1 MVAKNRK
8 IRNRITII
16 EQIKKHY
23 NQLTMKKIIILST
36 LSILLFSCGKKED
49 NTNIDALIA
58 SKNVT
63 ALQAKKTLIQA
74 DLTKI
79 DEALATLDVKKD
91 EALVTVFAVK
101 DTVFNH
107 YLEIQG
113 NVNTKENILIQP
125 EFQGTLVA
133 LNVKAGQ
140 RVSKGQILGRI
151 DDAGLSQQVA
161 SLETQYAL
169 AKTTFERQKN
179 LWNQKI
185 GSEIQ
190 YLQAQT
196 QMISA
201 QKGVAQIKAQLA
213 KTIIKAPFSGVIDE
227 VFVEKGQVV
236 APSQQGLMRI
246 VNLSNMYVST
256 SVPETYIGKLKIGTE
271 VDVFLT
277 SLGKT
282 YKGKVRQ
289 VGSFINPNNRSFGIE
304 VSVPNPENLLRPN
317 QVAKLKII
325 DYTNKNA
332 IVIPTNVVQEDGKG
346 NKFVFTAIN
355 ASGKTGTAKKVVVK
369 LGQSSD
375 NVTEI
380 VSGLTDNDI
389 IVTEG
394 ANTISD
400 GMKLNF

>member
-1 MVAKNRK
+1 MNLDMKKLVLIATSFLLIACGEKSTDDLIKDKNITELKNRK
-8 IRNRITII
+8 AAIQS
-16 EQIKKHY
+16 ELEK
-23 NQLTMKKIIILST
+23 
-36 LSILLFSCGKKED
+36 
-49 NTNIDALIA
+49 IDA
-58 SKNVT
+58 
-63 ALQAKKTLIQA
+63 AL
-74 DLTKI
+74 LTGNKAP
-79 DEALATLDVKKD
+79 ET
-91 EALVTVFAVK
+91 EALVSIQTIK

-113 NVNTKENILIQP
+113 NVNTKENILVQP
-125 EFQGTLVA
+125 EFSGTLTA

-140 RVSKGQILGRI
+140 RVSKGQILGRV
-151 DDAGLSQQVA
+151 DDAGMSQQLA
-161 SLETQYAL
+161 SIENQYAL

-179 LWNQKI
+179 LWDKKI

-190 YLQAQT
+190 FLQAQA

-201 QKGVAQIKAQLA
+201 QKSVAQMRAQVA
-213 KTIIKAPFSGVIDE
+213 KTVIRAPFSGTIDE
-227 VFVEKGQVV
+227 VFVERGQVV
-236 APSQQGLMRI
+236 APSPQGLMRI

-256 SVPETYIGKLKIGTE
+256 TVPETYIGKLKVGTV

-289 VGSFINPNNRSFGIE
+289 VANFINPSNRSFGIE
-304 VSVPNPENLLRPN
+304 VSVPNPDNLLRPN

-325 DYTNKNA
+325 DYTINNA
-332 IVIPTNVVQEDGKG
+332 IIVPTNVVQEDGEH
-346 NKFVFTAIN
+346 NKFVFIATN
-355 ASGKTGTAKKVVVK
+355 VTGKKGVAKKVLVK
-369 LGQSSD
+369 VGKSSD

-380 VSGLTDNDI
+380 LSGLSANDV

-394 ANTISD
+394 ANNIAD

>member
-1 MVAKNRK
+1 
-8 IRNRITII
+8 
-16 EQIKKHY
+16 
-23 NQLTMKKIIILST
+23 MKKIFLLT
-36 LSILLFSCGKKED
+36 ALSISMFSCGKKED
-49 NTNIDALIA
+49 TANIDTLIK
-58 SKNVT
+58 SKNVKE
-63 ALQAKKTLIQA
+63 LQAKKALIQA

-79 DEALATLDVKKD
+79 DAALGTLDVKKE
-91 EALVTVFAVK
+91 EALVSVLAVK
-101 DTVFNH
+101 DTVFSH

-113 NVNTKENILIQP
+113 SVNTKENILVQP
-125 EFQGTLVA
+125 EYQGTLVE

-140 RVSKGQILGRI
+140 RVSKGQVLGRI

-161 SLETQYAL
+161 SLENQYAL

-185 GSEIQ
+185 GSEMQ

-201 QKGVAQIKAQLA
+201 QRGVAQIKAQLS
-213 KTIIKAPFSGVIDE
+213 KTVIKAPFSGTIDE

-236 APSQQGLMRI
+236 APSAQGLMRI
-246 VNLSNMYVST
+246 VNLGNMYVST
-256 SVPETYIGKLKIGTE
+256 AVPETYIGKLKVGTE
-271 VDVFLT
+271 VEVLLT

-289 VGSFINPNNRSFGIE
+289 VGSFLNPSNRTFGIE
-304 VSVPNPENLLRPN
+304 VSVPNPQNLLRPN
-317 QVAKLKII
+317 QVANLKIT
-325 DYTNKNA
+325 DYVSKKA
-332 IVIPTNVVQEDGKG
+332 VVIPTNVIQEDGQK
-346 NKFVFTAIN
+346 NKYVYIATN
-355 ASGKTGTAKKVVVK
+355 ATKTTGIAKKVIVT

-380 VSGLTDNDI
+380 LSGLSSNDI
-389 IVTEG
+389 IVTDG
-394 ANTISD
+394 INSISE

>member
-1 MVAKNRK
+1 
-8 IRNRITII
+8 
-16 EQIKKHY
+16 
-23 NQLTMKKIIILST
+23 MKKILIISA
-36 LSILLFSCGKKED
+36 LSILIFSCGKKED
-49 NTNIDALIA
+49 TTTIDSLIA

-63 ALQAKKTLIQA
+63 ALQAKKVLLQA

-79 DEALATLDVKKD
+79 EATLATLDTKKE
-91 EALVTVFAVK
+91 EALVSVLTLK

-107 YLEIQG
+107 YLDIQG
-113 NVNTKENILIQP
+113 NVNTKENMLVQP
-125 EFQGTLVA
+125 EMPGNLIE

-140 RVSKGQILGRI
+140 RVSKGQVLART
-151 DDAGLSQQVA
+151 DDSGLSQQVA
-161 SLETQYAL
+161 SLENQYAF

-185 GSEIQ
+185 GSEMQ

-201 QKGVAQIKAQLA
+201 QRGVAQIKAQLS

-236 APSQQGLMRI
+236 APSAQGLMRI

-256 SVPETYIGKLKIGTE
+256 SVPETYIGKLKIGTQ
-271 VDVFLT
+271 VDVFLA

-289 VGSFINPNNRSFGIE
+289 IGSFLNPSNRSFGIE
-304 VSVPNPENLLRPN
+304 VSVPNPDNLLRPN

-325 DYTNKNA
+325 DYVNTNSV
-332 IVIPTNVVQEDGKG
+332 VIPSSIIQEDSQG
-346 NKFVFTAIN
+346 NKFVFTATNIN
-355 ASGKTGTAKKVVVK
+355 GKTGIAKKAIVK

-375 NVTEI
+375 SGTEI
-380 VSGLTDNDI
+380 LSGLAADDV

-394 ANTISD
+394 ANAISE

>member
-1 MVAKNRK
+1 
-8 IRNRITII
+8 
-16 EQIKKHY
+16 
-23 NQLTMKKIIILST
+23 MKKLFIIST
-36 LSILLFSCGKKED
+36 LSILLFACGKKED
-49 NTNIDALIA
+49 NANIDTLIA

-63 ALQAKKTLIQA
+63 ALQAKKALLQA
-74 DLTKI
+74 DLSKI
-79 DEALATLDVKKD
+79 DEALATLDVKKE
-91 EALVTVFAVK
+91 EALVSVLTVN
-101 DTVFNH
+101 DTVFSH
-107 YLEIQG
+107 YLEVQG
-113 NVNTKENILIQP
+113 SVDTKENILIQP
-125 EFQGTLVA
+125 EYQGTLVS

-140 RVSKGQILGRI
+140 RVSKGQVLGRI

-161 SLETQYAL
+161 SLENQYAL

-185 GSEIQ
+185 GSEMQ

-201 QKGVAQIKAQLA
+201 QRGVAQIKAQLS
-213 KTIIKAPFSGVIDE
+213 KTVIRAPFSGTIDE

-236 APSQQGLMRI
+236 GPSAQGLMRI

-256 SVPETYIGKLKIGTE
+256 SVPETYIGKLKVGTE
-271 VDVFLT
+271 VDVLLT

-289 VGSFINPNNRSFGIE
+289 IGNFVNPSNRSFGIE

-317 QVAKLKII
+317 QVANLKIT
-325 DYTNKNA
+325 DYINKNT
-332 IVIPTNVVQEDGKG
+332 IVVPTNVIQEDGEK
-346 NKFVFTAIN
+346 NKFVYTALN
-355 ASGKTGTAKKVVVK
+355 VNGKTGIAKKTIVK
-369 LGQSSD
+369 LGQSSN

-380 VSGLTDNDI
+380 LSGLSNNDV

-394 ANTISD
+394 MNTISD

>member
-1 MVAKNRK
+1 M
-8 IRNRITII
+8 
-16 EQIKKHY
+16 
-23 NQLTMKKIIILST
+23 
-36 LSILLFSCGKKED
+36 
-49 NTNIDALIA
+49 
-58 SKNVT
+58 
-63 ALQAKKTLIQA
+63 
-74 DLTKI
+74 
-79 DEALATLDVKKD
+79 DVKKE
-91 EALVTVFAVK
+91 EAVVSVLTVK
-101 DTVFNH
+101 DTVFSH
-107 YLEIQG
+107 YHEIQG
-113 NVNTKENILIQP
+113 SVNTKENILVQP
-125 EFQGTLVA
+125 EFQGTLVS

-140 RVSKGQILGRI
+140 RVSKGQVLGKI

-161 SLETQYAL
+161 SLENQYAL

-179 LWNQKI
+179 LWSQKI
-185 GSEIQ
+185 GSEMQ

-201 QKGVAQIKAQLA
+201 QRGVAQIKAQLE
-213 KTIIKAPFSGVIDE
+213 KTILKAPFTGTIDE

-256 SVPETYIGKLKIGTE
+256 SVPETYIGKLKVGTE

-289 VGSFINPNNRSFGIE
+289 IGNFVNPNNRSFGIE

-317 QVAKLKII
+317 QVANLKIT
-325 DYTNKNA
+325 DYFSKNA
-332 IVIPTNVVQEDGKG
+332 IVVPTNVIQEDGEK
-346 NKFVFTAIN
+346 NKFVYTAIN
-355 ASGKTGTAKKVVVK
+355 VSGKTGIAKKVIVK
-369 LGQSSD
+369 LGQSSN

-380 VSGLTDNDI
+380 LSGLSAEAI
-389 IVTEG
+389 IVSEG
-394 ANTISD
+394 ANAISD